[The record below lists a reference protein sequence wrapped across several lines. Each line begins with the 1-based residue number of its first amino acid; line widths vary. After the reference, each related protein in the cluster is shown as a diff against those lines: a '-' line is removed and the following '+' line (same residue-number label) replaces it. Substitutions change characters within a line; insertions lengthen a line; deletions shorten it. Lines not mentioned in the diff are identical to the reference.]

1 MVAFYKEV
9 CIIYGAEHPLHIL
22 WLYNFISGLVA
33 QLGERSVRIREVVGS
48 NPIRSTIRSTVI
60 LIELRWIFSV
70 ASFRRA
76 CGNRRMHGAEMEIAA
91 ADFMVPLP
99 AARQVSCATYRT
111 ALFSRQPNRRRR
123 CVIGRTAS
131 GGYFFAN
138 LIRQRSD
145 CCPTSSCGPPADP
158 RRCPGYT
165 DDAPPAYPA
174 SSAPDTPPGCPTGAA
189 DGPYR

>member
-22 WLYNFISGLVA
+22 WLCNFISGLVA

-48 NPIRSTIRSTVI
+48 NPIRSTIRSAVI
-60 LIELRWIFSV
+60 LIELRWIFLLLLSDV
-70 ASFRRA
+70 PVGTAVFTERKWRSLRPASWCRSPQPGKYRRILLLPSAKPPEAVRHRAHRLRRLFLCKPYSAAFRLLS
-76 CGNRRMHGAEMEIAA
+76 H
-91 ADFMVPLP
+91 FQL
-99 AARQVSCATYRT
+99 RT
-111 ALFSRQPNRRRR
+111 S
-123 CVIGRTAS
+123 
-131 GGYFFAN
+131 
-138 LIRQRSD
+138 
-145 CCPTSSCGPPADP
+145 ADP